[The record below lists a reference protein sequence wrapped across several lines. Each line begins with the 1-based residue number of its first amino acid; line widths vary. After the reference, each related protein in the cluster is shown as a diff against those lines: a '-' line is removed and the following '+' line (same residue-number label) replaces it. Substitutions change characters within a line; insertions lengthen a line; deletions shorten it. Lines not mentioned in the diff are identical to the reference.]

1 MPDNK
6 IGAIFDCNIFLQTLI
21 NDESVAA
28 KCFSL
33 ARQNRIDLFIS
44 DLTFAELIEVLSR
57 PKILGLLSGAGPNRI
72 QVFLDE
78 VLAVSITINNYPRT
92 FQFSRDPD
100 DETYINLAI
109 AADADFIVSR
119 DNDLLDLMTIHT
131 AEAKEFRRRFRN
143 LKIVG
148 PVEFLQT
155 VREMDLS
162 LNP

>member
-28 KCFSL
+28 KCFEL
-33 ARQNRIDLFIS
+33 ARRGRIDLFIS

-119 DNDLLDLMTIHT
+119 DNDLLDLMTSHT
-131 AEAKEFRRRFRN
+131 AESKEFRQRYRS

-148 PVEFLQT
+148 PAEFLQT